1 MPDLNIAEINGGIE
15 FEVIAKPKSRKEGI
29 AGVHDGALRI
39 AITAAP
45 EKGRANDAIVKVLSE
60 LLHVPAKSISIVS
73 GQTSRRKRIRIDGV
87 EADAL
92 LAVAGENEK

>member
-1 MPDLNIAEINGGIE
+1 MPEIKIVDIGGGIE

-60 LLHVPAKSISIVS
+60 LLNVPTKAITIVS

-92 LAVAGENEK
+92 LAVAGGNEK